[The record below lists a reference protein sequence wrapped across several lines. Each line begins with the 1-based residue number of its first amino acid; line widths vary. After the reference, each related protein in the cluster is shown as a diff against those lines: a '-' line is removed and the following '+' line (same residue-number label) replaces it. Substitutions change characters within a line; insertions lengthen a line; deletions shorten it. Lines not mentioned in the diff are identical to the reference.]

1 MAAQTGKCWPA
12 EPRLPGVSP
21 EGESGTNRSQCAE
34 NTTPA
39 VGLRTPLV
47 VEPSTP
53 HAGGPGALGL
63 GGRPRV
69 TAQEVYG
76 GAVFPPPKYG
86 KRRIAHTRGCTADVS
101 RRSAFYGAKRLGHGT
116 GGGAREPTKNN
127 DLASQ
132 RLRRAADRSRSR
144 AVSNS
149 EYVARDVLLTRTNS
163 TPPSHGGRASS

>member
-21 EGESGTNRSQCAE
+21 EDESGTNRSQCAG

-39 VGLRTPLV
+39 VGFRTRPV

-69 TAQEVYG
+69 TAQEAYG
-76 GAVFPPPKYG
+76 GAVFPPPKYSNVG
-86 KRRIAHTRGCTADVS
+86 SHTRADARPIDLDAALFTARGD
-101 RRSAFYGAKRLGHGT
+101 
-116 GGGAREPTKNN
+116 
-127 DLASQ
+127 
-132 RLRRAADRSRSR
+132 
-144 AVSNS
+144 
-149 EYVARDVLLTRTNS
+149 
-163 TPPSHGGRASS
+163 